1 MLWQSI
7 FCSQLLATAAARIP
21 SQTYLGSTSDRQR
34 DSSLWCH
41 IPGVAESPRDG
52 LRSSRDVFT
61 GDDALS
67 LQVERLTAAV
77 NVPTVSYDDN
87 GDVNEDERWLPFGRL
102 HKTLLSIFPLV
113 HKHLRLE
120 KVNKYGLLYHITG
133 TNTSLKPV
141 VFMAHQDVVPAGRP
155 SAWTHPPFDAFFD
168 GEWLW
173 GRGSADCKSNLIGIL
188 SAMESLLQQKF
199 KPQRTII
206 FSFGFDEETSGY
218 RGAKYLARHL
228 EEKLGPN
235 SIAMIL
241 DEGGMGVATTGDVA
255 YALPAIAEKGFVDI
269 VMTLETPGGHSSRPP
284 AHTGIGIMSKLIS
297 ALEDSPFY
305 PSLSDKNPVRGV
317 LECEAIYSD
326 EYVEPWLKEKLQSGH
341 DIGEEIVQSRGDSIR
356 WQLQTSQAVDE
367 IRGGDKD
374 NQLPEEVNAVVNY
387 RISPQNKVE
396 DLFERR
402 AEILAEVAHEHGI
415 AVSGLGFNESRTADG
430 ILRLKTDQLLVPSP
444 ITPTES
450 TNDVWN
456 LVGSTLRQVYESVDT
471 LPGVKTVIPVGSI
484 ATGNSDTSHYWNLTQ
499 QIYRFTPIREDARQ
513 GVHTVDER
521 IEMQAHLEA
530 TRVYY
535 DLMRKFQEFGGET
548 CEGSCL
554 VL

>member
-1 MLWQSI
+1 MLWQGI
-7 FCSQLLATAAARIP
+7 VCSQLLATVAARVS
-21 SQTYLGSTSDRQR
+21 SQTYLGSTIDRHR
-34 DSSLWCH
+34 DSSSWCQ
-41 IPGVAESPRDG
+41 IPSVAESPRDG

-61 GDDALS
+61 GDDILR

-77 NVPTVSYDDN
+77 NVPTVAYDDN
-87 GDVNEDERWLPFGRL
+87 GDVDEDERWRPFGRL
-102 HKTLLSIFPLV
+102 HKTLSSSFPLV
-113 HKHLRLE
+113 HKHLTLE
-120 KVNKYGLLYHITG
+120 KVNKYGLLYHLPGRDT
-133 TNTSLKPV
+133 TLKPI

-155 SAWTHPPFDAFFD
+155 PAWTHPPFEAFFD

-188 SAMESLLQQKF
+188 SAMESLLQQDF
-199 KPQRTII
+199 EPQRTII

-269 VMTLETPGGHSSRPP
+269 VLTLETPGGHSSRPP
-284 AHTGIGIMSKLIS
+284 AHTSIGIMSRLIS

-305 PSLSDKNPVRGV
+305 PSLSDTNPVRGV

-326 EYVEPWLKEKLQSGH
+326 EYVEPWLKQKLQTGQ
-341 DIGEEIVQSRGDSIR
+341 DIGEDIVRSRGDGIR

-374 NQLPEEVNAVVNY
+374 NQLPEEVKAVVNY
-387 RISPQNKVE
+387 RISPQNKVD

-415 AVSGLGFNESRTADG
+415 AVSGLGFNEPRTADG
-430 ILRLKTDQLLVPSP
+430 ILTLTTDQLLIPSP
-444 ITPTES
+444 VTPTGS
-450 TNDVWN
+450 TNDVWT
-456 LVGSTLRQVYESVDT
+456 LVGSTLRQVYQSVDT
-471 LPGVKTVIPVGSI
+471 LPGVETVIPVGSI
-484 ATGNSDTSHYWNLTQ
+484 ATGNSDTSHYWNLTT

-535 DLMRKFQEFGGET
+535 DLMRHFQAFDGET
-548 CEGSCL
+548 CGGGCRAL
-554 VL
+554 